1 MNIQTEQLTDHT
13 AKMTVEVASEQFEKA
28 KQKAA
33 RRISSK
39 VNIPGFRKGKVPYG
53 ILVRFVGEEAIIEDA
68 FELLSNEIYRDA
80 LTDSGLQPYGP
91 GTFLESKTD
100 PSPAMIF
107 QVPLQPV
114 VDLADYRSVRLEWSP
129 VEVKDEEVDRAL
141 KGMQEEYALVEE
153 STRPV
158 QVGDRVTMDI
168 HSNVIEEHTEET
180 GEDEEEHD
188 HEDHDHDHDADNTFI
203 HGHDEPIILDA
214 DHEPIPGFSEALV
227 GAQAGDEREFDL
239 DIPDNEEEYQDV
251 AGKKA
256 HFNVA
261 VKRIENITLPELN
274 DVLAARVTESE
285 DSPLTLLE
293 LRMRVR
299 KNLEDLATDRT
310 TDDYVR
316 RVLDLIIEKADI
328 KYPEVAV
335 ADEVE
340 EMLKQFDMQLH
351 RQGFTL
357 TDYQNIM
364 RKSKQ
369 DMFDEYRAAAENRV
383 RRGLVMREI
392 MDAEGI
398 DATPEEFESEIN
410 LMLKS
415 VPEAQQESM
424 RGMLN
429 DPNLHTNIIDGLL
442 RRKTTERIVAI
453 GKGEAPELTV
463 TAEPVA
469 EVKTTV
475 DAETVESA
483 DE

>member
-1 MNIQTEQLTDHT
+1 M
-13 AKMTVEVASEQFEKA
+13 EVASDQFEKA

-33 RRISSK
+33 RRISNK

-53 ILVRFVGEEAIIEDA
+53 ILVRFVGEEAIVEDA

-91 GTFLESKTD
+91 GTFLESKID
-100 PSPAMIF
+100 PAPAMIF

-141 KGMQEEYALVEE
+141 KSMQEDYALVEE
-153 STRPV
+153 STHPV

-168 HSNVIEEHTEET
+168 HSSVIEEHTEET
-180 GEDEEEHD
+180 GEDEAE
-188 HEDHDHDHDADNTFI
+188 HDHDHEGHDHEHDADNAFI

-214 DHEPIPGFSEALV
+214 DHEPLPGFSDALV

-239 DIPDNEEEYQDV
+239 DIPDNEEEYQDA
-251 AGKKA
+251 AGKKV

-274 DVLAARVTESE
+274 DVLAARVTEGE

-299 KNLEDLATDRT
+299 KNLEDMTTDRT

-316 RVLDLIIEKADI
+316 RVLDIIIEKADI

-335 ADEVE
+335 ADEIE
-340 EMLKQFDMQLH
+340 EMLEQFDMQLH

-392 MDAEGI
+392 MNAEGI
-398 DATPEEFESEIN
+398 EATPEEFEGEIN

-415 VPEAQQESM
+415 VSEEQHESM
-424 RGMLN
+424 REMLN
-429 DPNLHTNIIDGLL
+429 DPNLRTNILDGLL
-442 RRKTTERIVAI
+442 RRKTTERIMAI
-453 GKGEAPELTV
+453 GRGEALEPIGA
-463 TAEPVA
+463 AEPVA
-469 EVKTTV
+469 EVKTIE